1 LDTVSTVRGS
11 GWVRSQ
17 PDYRLCRL
25 RTHPLPRTVLTVS
38 KHGKQPTSR
47 IEASTR
53 LAFLWQKGSFVVKRT
68 LLTLAIVFIALV
80 SQVETQ
86 AQTRSRNTPA
96 ATPTLMS
103 SLPES
108 DAVAQVKVNQLLN
121 ETMPRIL
128 ADNPA
133 KLSEVN
139 ASIDRFK
146 DRTGLDP
153 RMFQQVA
160 LGVRFTYP
168 SEGVTK
174 VHTVAL
180 ANGSFSAAAMVAA
193 GRVAS
198 NGKYREEKYQDKT
211 IYIFTLDE
219 NLKLLGLFDLRIGE
233 LAAAPL
239 DTNILALG
247 DPAGVRTVIDAS
259 RSRKR
264 ANSELIALASRDPNA
279 VIGFGSNV
287 TEQLIGNLDIG
298 NAPIANDLR
307 TLRQVYGSVGTT
319 ANDLQIFL
327 AARAVNTEAAKN
339 LGDTLEG
346 LKQFGAL
353 LVGRLSGA
361 KGVLAKSALS
371 NMQIQSQANELQ
383 IRTTVAQ
390 AEIGPLFG
398 Y

>member
-1 LDTVSTVRGS
+1 M
-11 GWVRSQ
+11 
-17 PDYRLCRL
+17 
-25 RTHPLPRTVLTVS
+25 
-38 KHGKQPTSR
+38 
-47 IEASTR
+47 
-53 LAFLWQKGSFVVKRT
+53 KRT
-68 LLTLAIVFIALV
+68 LLTFAVVFVALGSQLAAK
-80 SQVETQ
+80 
-86 AQTRSRNTPA
+86 AQPRGRNTPA
-96 ATPTLMS
+96 PPSLMS

-108 DAVAQVKVNQLLN
+108 DGVAQIKVKQLLD
-121 ETMPRIL
+121 EAMPRIF
-128 ADNPA
+128 AGNPA

-153 RMFQQVA
+153 RMFQQIA

-174 VHTVAL
+174 VQTVAL
-180 ANGSFSAAAMVAA
+180 ANGSFSPAAMMAA

-198 NGKYREEKYQDKT
+198 NGKYREETYQEKT

-239 DTNILALG
+239 DANILALG
-247 DPAGVRTVIDAS
+247 DPAAVKSAIDAS

-264 ANSELIALASRDPNA
+264 VNTELIALASRDPNA

-298 NAPIANDLR
+298 NAPIAADLR
-307 TLRQVYGSVGTT
+307 TLRQVYGSVGTN
-319 ANDLQIFL
+319 ANDLQLFL
-327 AARAVNTEAAKN
+327 AARAVNAQAAKN

-371 NMQIQSQANELQ
+371 NMQIVSQANELQ
-383 IRTTVAQ
+383 IRTTVPQ
-390 AEIGPLFG
+390 ADVGPLLG
-398 Y
+398 N

>member
-1 LDTVSTVRGS
+1 
-11 GWVRSQ
+11 
-17 PDYRLCRL
+17 
-25 RTHPLPRTVLTVS
+25 
-38 KHGKQPTSR
+38 
-47 IEASTR
+47 
-53 LAFLWQKGSFVVKRT
+53 
-68 LLTLAIVFIALV
+68 
-80 SQVETQ
+80 
-86 AQTRSRNTPA
+86 
-96 ATPTLMS
+96 
-103 SLPES
+103 
-108 DAVAQVKVNQLLN
+108 
-121 ETMPRIL
+121 MPRIL

-168 SEGVTK
+168 SEGITK

-219 NLKLLGLFDLRIGE
+219 HLKLLGLFDLRIGE

-239 DTNILALG
+239 EANILALG
-247 DPAGVRTVIDAS
+247 DPEGIRAVIDAS

-264 ANSELIALASRDPNA
+264 VNAELIELANRDPNA
-279 VIGFGSNV
+279 VVGFGANV

-298 NAPIANDLR
+298 NAPIAADLR

-319 ANDLQIFL
+319 ADNLQLFL
-327 AARAVNTEAAKN
+327 AARAVNAEAAKN

-361 KGVLAKSALS
+361 KGVPRK
-371 NMQIQSQANELQ
+371 E
-383 IRTTVAQ
+383 RPVKH
-390 AEIGPLFG
+390 AESIAS
-398 Y
+398 

>member
-1 LDTVSTVRGS
+1 LVER
-11 GWVRSQ
+11 Q
-17 PDYRLCRL
+17 
-25 RTHPLPRTVLTVS
+25 
-38 KHGKQPTSR
+38 
-47 IEASTR
+47 
-53 LAFLWQKGSFVVKRT
+53 FVVKRT
-68 LLTLAIVFIALV
+68 LLTLAIGFIALT
-80 SQVETQ
+80 SQLEAK
-86 AQTRSRNTPA
+86 AQPRGRNTPA
-96 ATPTLMS
+96 APPSLMS

-108 DAVAQVKVNQLLN
+108 DGVAQIKVKQLLD
-121 ETMPRIL
+121 EAMPRIF
-128 ADNPA
+128 AGNPA

-168 SEGVTK
+168 AEGVTK
-174 VHTVAL
+174 VQTVAL
-180 ANGSFSAAAMVAA
+180 ANGSFSAAAMMAA

-219 NLKLLGLFDLRIGE
+219 NLKLLGLFDLRINE

-239 DTNILALG
+239 DANILALG
-247 DPAGVRTVIDAS
+247 DPAAVKNAIDAS

-264 ANSELIALASRDPNA
+264 ANAELIALASRDPNA

-298 NAPIANDLR
+298 NAPIAADLR

-319 ANDLQIFL
+319 TNDLQLFL
-327 AARAVNTEAAKN
+327 AARAVNAQAAKN

-361 KGVLAKSALS
+361 KGVLAKSALT
-371 NMQIQSQANELQ
+371 NMQIVSQANELQ
-383 IRTTVAQ
+383 IRTTVPQ
-390 AEIGPLFG
+390 ADVGPLLG
-398 Y
+398 N

>member
-1 LDTVSTVRGS
+1 MKIRLLTFAAVFVALL
-11 GWVRSQ
+11 SQ
-17 PDYRLCRL
+17 
-25 RTHPLPRTVLTVS
+25 
-38 KHGKQPTSR
+38 
-47 IEASTR
+47 IEAT
-53 LAFLWQKGSFVVKRT
+53 
-68 LLTLAIVFIALV
+68 
-80 SQVETQ
+80 
-86 AQTRSRNTPA
+86 AQTRSRSTA
-96 ATPTLMS
+96 APVPTLMS

-108 DAVAQVKVNQLLN
+108 DAVAQVKMNKLLS
-121 ETMPRIL
+121 EAMPRIL
-128 ADNPA
+128 SGNPA
-133 KLSEVN
+133 KLDEVN

-174 VHTVAL
+174 VQTVAL
-180 ANGSFSAAAMVAA
+180 ANGTFSAAAMMAA

-211 IYIFTLDE
+211 VYIFTVDE
-219 NLKLLGLFDLRIGE
+219 NVKLLGLFDVRIGE

-239 DTNILALG
+239 DTNTLALG
-247 DPAGVRTVIDAS
+247 DPAGVRSVIDAS

-264 ANSELIALASRDPNA
+264 ANAELIALASRDPNA
-279 VIGFGSNV
+279 VIGFGSNIS
-287 TEQLIGNLDIG
+287 EQLVGNLDIG
-298 NAPIANDLR
+298 NAPIAADLR
-307 TLRQVYGSVGTT
+307 TLRQVYGSVSTT
-319 ANDLQIFL
+319 ESDLQLFL
-327 AARAVNTEAAKN
+327 AARAVNAQAARN

-371 NMQIQSQANELQ
+371 NLKIVADANELQ
-383 IRTTVAQ
+383 LRTSVAQ
-390 AEIGPLFG
+390 AEVGPLLG

>member
-1 LDTVSTVRGS
+1 MGIL
-11 GWVRSQ
+11 Q
-17 PDYRLCRL
+17 
-25 RTHPLPRTVLTVS
+25 PRTL
-38 KHGKQPTSR
+38 
-47 IEASTR
+47 IEASTKLSYS
-53 LAFLWQKGSFVVKRT
+53 LAERQFVVKRT
-68 LLTLAIVFIALV
+68 LLTLAIVFVALV
-80 SQVETQ
+80 SQIETQ
-86 AQTRSRNTPA
+86 AQTRGRNTASAPQ
-96 ATPTLMS
+96 TLMS

-108 DAVAQVKVNQLLN
+108 DAVAQIKVNQLLS
-121 ETMPRIL
+121 EAMPRVL
-128 ADNPA
+128 ANNPT

-139 ASIDRFK
+139 ASLDRFK

-168 SEGVTK
+168 AEGVTK
-174 VHTVAL
+174 VQTVAL

-211 IYIFTLDE
+211 LYIFTLDE
-219 NLKLLGLFDLRIGE
+219 NIKMLGLFDLKISE

-239 DTNILALG
+239 DANILALG
-247 DPAGVRTVIDAS
+247 DPAGVRSVIDAG

-298 NAPIANDLR
+298 NAPIAADLR
-307 TLRQVYGSVGTT
+307 TLRQVYGSVGTS
-319 ANDLQIFL
+319 ANDLQLFL
-327 AARAVNTEAAKN
+327 AARAVNAQAAKN

-361 KGVLAKSALS
+361 RGVLAKSALS
-371 NMQIQSQANELQ
+371 NMQILSQANELQ

-390 AEIGPLFG
+390 AEIGPLLG
-398 Y
+398 N

>member
-1 LDTVSTVRGS
+1 
-11 GWVRSQ
+11 
-17 PDYRLCRL
+17 
-25 RTHPLPRTVLTVS
+25 
-38 KHGKQPTSR
+38 
-47 IEASTR
+47 
-53 LAFLWQKGSFVVKRT
+53 VKRT
-68 LLTLAIVFIALV
+68 LLTLAIVFIAVV
-80 SQVETQ
+80 SQIETK
-86 AQTRSRNTPA
+86 AQTRGRSTQPPP
-96 ATPTLMS
+96 PTLMS

-108 DAVAQVKVNQLLN
+108 DGVAQIKINQLLN
-121 ETMPRIL
+121 EAMPRIL
-128 ADNPA
+128 AGNPA

-146 DRTGLDP
+146 ERTGLDP

-174 VHTVAL
+174 VQTVAL

-193 GRVAS
+193 GRMAS

-219 NLKLLGLFDLRIGE
+219 NLKLLGLFNLKIGE

-239 DTNILALG
+239 DANTLALG
-247 DPAGVRTVIDAS
+247 DPTGIRSVIDAS
-259 RSRKR
+259 RSKKR
-264 ANSELIALASRDPNA
+264 ANAELIALANRDPNA

-298 NAPIANDLR
+298 NAPFAADLR

-319 ANDLQIFL
+319 ASDLQLFI
-327 AARAVNTEAAKN
+327 AARAVNAEAAKD
-339 LGDTLEG
+339 LGDNLEG
-346 LKQFGAL
+346 LKQFGVLFA
-353 LVGRLSGA
+353 GRLSGA
-361 KGVLAKSALS
+361 KGVLAKTALA